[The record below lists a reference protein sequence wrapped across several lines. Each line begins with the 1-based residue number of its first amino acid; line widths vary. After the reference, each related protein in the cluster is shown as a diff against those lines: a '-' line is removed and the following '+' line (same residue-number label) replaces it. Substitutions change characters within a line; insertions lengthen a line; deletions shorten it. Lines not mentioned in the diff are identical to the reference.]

1 MYPLLGQNVPP
12 FYRVGTKCTP
22 FMAGTKKGVRDPLPL
37 VCLWITYPPGSSGT
51 AKSPVSH
58 IAAKSLVFGTCPK
71 HPD

>member
-1 MYPLLGQNVPP
+1 MHPLLGQNAPP

-22 FMAGTKKGVRDPLPL
+22 FMEGTKKGARGPLPL

-51 AKSPVSH
+51 ANSPVSH
-58 IAAKSLVFGTCPK
+58 IAAKSLLFGTCPK